1 LSSAPLPPL
10 PPAGATAD
18 SEFRPGGSSMIDLL
32 NDDHHRLGQLCD
44 RLAAGPDAR
53 VEEVL
58 VAMLSRH
65 LSSEEQ
71 YLYPTV
77 RKVLPDGGDLADHEV
92 KADADMLR
100 ALQDLHTTSRD
111 DDRYASKIDALKSQ
125 VLQHTTRTGGEL
137 FPRLATECSDEDLIR
152 LGNRVQIAQESAPT
166 RPHVSTPF
174 TPPLNKVV
182 EPAVGV
188 VDKVRDALTRR
199 TTWPQDL

>member
-1 LSSAPLPPL
+1 
-10 PPAGATAD
+10 
-18 SEFRPGGSSMIDLL
+18 MIDVLR
-32 NDDHHRLGQLCD
+32 DDHLRLGQLCD
-44 RLAAGPDAR
+44 RLLAEADSEVLAMADGEVPAKADGK

-77 RKVLPDGGDLADHEV
+77 RKVLPDGGDLADREV
-92 KADADMLR
+92 AADADLLHALR
-100 ALQDLHTTSRD
+100 DLHATPRRD
-111 DDRYASKIDALKSQ
+111 SAYPSKID
-125 VLQHTTRTGGEL
+125 VLTARVREHTARTDGDL
-137 FPRLATECSDEDLIR
+137 FPRLLNECSDNDLIR
-152 LGNRVQIAQESAPT
+152 LGNRVQIAQEAAPT
-166 RPHVSTPF
+166 RPHMSTPF

-199 TTWPQDL
+199 TTWPEDL

>member
-1 LSSAPLPPL
+1 MTSAPLPPL
-10 PPAGATAD
+10 PHAGGSAD
-18 SEFRPGGSSMIDLL
+18 HDFRPGGPSIIDLL
-32 NDDHHRLGQLCD
+32 QDDHLRLEQLCD
-44 RLAAGPDAR
+44 RLLAEGDGT

-92 KADADMLR
+92 AADAAMLR
-100 ALQDLHTTSRD
+100 ALQDLHATPRGDSG
-111 DDRYASKIDALKSQ
+111 YPSKIDA
-125 VLQHTTRTGGEL
+125 VRERVREHAARTDGDL
-137 FPRLATECSDEDLIR
+137 FPRLARHCSDNDLIR

-166 RPHVSTPF
+166 RPHLGTPF

-182 EPAVGV
+182 EPAVGL